1 MSVSTIDVP
10 HFHDRA
16 QTEWNRQA
24 SWQLVAACR
33 PGARRTF
40 ACTEEWTSTVHGHAV
55 CLLEEQ
61 YVFLA

>member
-40 ACTEEWTSTVHGHAV
+40 ACTEE
-55 CLLEEQ
+55 
-61 YVFLA
+61 